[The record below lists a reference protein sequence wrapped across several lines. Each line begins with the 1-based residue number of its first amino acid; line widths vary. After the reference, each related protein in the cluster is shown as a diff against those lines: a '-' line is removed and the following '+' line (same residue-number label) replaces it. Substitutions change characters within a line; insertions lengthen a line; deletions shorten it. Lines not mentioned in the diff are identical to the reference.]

1 MTTFARRVPDE
12 YAEKFALIS
21 SLLESIRLTITG
33 KTQEEGKKILLY
45 TARELNGIPV
55 DNWQK
60 LLLSV
65 KILRAKIENFLPE
78 SLDAEE

>member
-12 YAEKFALIS
+12 YTEKFALIS
-21 SLLESIRLTITG
+21 SLLESIRLAVTG
-33 KTQEEGKKILLY
+33 KTQEEGKNILLY

-65 KILRAKIENFLPE
+65 KVLRTKIENFLPD
-78 SLDAEE
+78 SLDIEE